1 MWHKLCEFDNNF
13 NDLGTL
19 VKFFDG
25 YTLLI
30 YCTFKIRLSI
40 FQRLD
45 QKWQSWNEW
54 STSIYVNNI
63 YFKIGVELSP
73 CGLVGGGYR
82 IILPFGFTLYSLFKP
97 ELSRSRFGS
106 VLSFLNRFELG
117 WVWLDPWQ
125 TGLDQTD
132 YAFTYKGIGSDSFVQ
147 VWKLPK
153 EETG

>member
-1 MWHKLCEFDNNF
+1 MKYIN
-13 NDLGTL
+13 
-19 VKFFDG
+19 
-25 YTLLI
+25 
-30 YCTFKIRLSI
+30 IRI
-40 FQRLD
+40 T
-45 QKWQSWNEW
+45 N
-54 STSIYVNNI
+54 VNNI

-147 VWKLPK
+147 V
-153 EETG
+153 